1 MKFAL
6 GMPGLILYPPIVGPW
21 EADATPAELV
31 GVAQR
36 ADELGW
42 DWLTISEHIVMP
54 NDMAGVMGRRFPD
67 ALVAAAVLA
76 GATRRINV
84 LTYVLVVPYR
94 NPVVLAKQVAT
105 VDFLSGGRF
114 LFGVGVGHAKGE
126 FDAIGVP
133 MADRDA
139 RTNEYLEA
147 MVELWTKDDPRFDGK
162 FVKFADIAFEPKPV
176 QKPHPPILMGGN
188 SKPAMRRAAKYA
200 DGWLPW
206 LITRDQLPECLDYI
220 RSRPEFDQRQR
231 TRPFEVVMPVSP
243 IKVEDYSHKIVGE
256 TAVPLGVDE
265 LIDEIGTHERAGVTV
280 TQAAPPRTQSRAYFL
295 EWIQWF
301 AEEVMPAFRGG
312 PQMSTDQS

>member
-1 MKFAL
+1 MAGFTAREIVRETSTERTKRLKERYLDAEL
-6 GMPGLILYPPIVGPW
+6 RLDLTWPLLITDYFKRTEGQPIV
-21 EADATPAELV
+21 ER
-31 GVAQR
+31 R
-36 ADELGW
+36 AGAFRYAIEKSAPIIRDDELIVG
-42 DWLTISEHIVMP
+42 SQSRHIRV
-54 NDMAGVMGRRFPD
+54 
-67 ALVAAAVLA
+67 
-76 GATRRINV
+76 
-84 LTYVLVVPYR
+84 VVPYR

-126 FDAIGVP
+126 FDAIGVSH
-133 MADRDA
+133 ADREA

-147 MVELWTKDDPRFDGK
+147 MVELWTKDEPRFAGR
-162 FVKFADIAFEPKPV
+162 FVQFADIAFEPKPA

-206 LITRDQLPECLDYI
+206 LITRDQLPECLEYI

-256 TAVPLGVDE
+256 TTVPLSRNQ
-265 LIDEIGTHERAGVTV
+265 LIDEIGEHERAGVTV
-280 TQAAPPRTQSRAYFL
+280 MQAAPPRTRNRAHFL

-312 PQMSTDQS
+312 PRMSTDQS